1 MKLSVAEDFY
11 SIQGEGQ
18 YIGYP
23 SLFIRLAGCNL
34 MCGGMGT
41 QVDGELHNNATWRCD
56 TIEVWMKGKAQDP
69 EEYADHILKKYK
81 DVLTPYSHIIIT
93 GGEPTMQQEAIVNFL
108 NSIKRKWKFFI
119 EVETNGTI
127 IPSKEFNQ
135 AVDHYNISPKLANSG
150 NSKGV
155 RYVTH
160 AIEWYAKNPKS
171 SWKFVITNEQD
182 MEETYLDF
190 IAPYYLNS
198 VDNNRKVWL
207 MPSCSSQEE
216 YNRIAPIV
224 ADFAIKYC
232 YKFSTRLQVNI
243 WNETTG
249 V

>member
-1 MKLSVAEDFY
+1 MKLSIAEDFY

-23 SLFIRLAGCNL
+23 ALFVRLAGCNL

-41 QVDGELHNNATWRCD
+41 QFDGELHNDATWRCD
-56 TIEVWMKGKAQDP
+56 TIEVWMKGKSQDA
-69 EEYADHILKKYK
+69 EEYANHLLTKYK
-81 DVLTPYSHIIIT
+81 DVLTPFSHIVIT

-108 NSIKRKWKFFI
+108 NSLKKKWKFFI

-127 IPSKEFNQ
+127 IPSKEFDQ
-135 AVDHYNISPKLANSG
+135 AVDHYNISPKLGNSG
-150 NSKGV
+150 NSRAI
-155 RYVTH
+155 RYVPH
-160 AIEWYAKNPKS
+160 ALEWFGKNPKS
-171 SWKFVITNEQD
+171 SWKFVITNEAD
-182 MEETYLDF
+182 MEEAYLDY
-190 IAPYYLNS
+190 IAPHYLNS
-198 VDNNRKVWL
+198 VDKNRKVWV
-207 MPSCSSQEE
+207 MPSCSTQEE
-216 YNRIAPIV
+216 YNRVAPIV